1 MDATTVNYLAMK
13 FYIIL
18 FSAIA
23 ALSLAGGILGATHQY
38 GVFAFLCLLITAL
51 ILAVKQDK
59 DTCHD
64 VR

>member
-1 MDATTVNYLAMK
+1 MDATTINYLAMK
-13 FYIIL
+13 TYIIL
-18 FSAIA
+18 FAILA
-23 ALSLAGGILGATHQY
+23 ACSLIGALCGATHQY

>member
-1 MDATTVNYLAMK
+1 MK
-13 FYIIL
+13 TYIIL
-18 FSAIA
+18 FAILA
-23 ALSLAGGILGATHQY
+23 ACSLIGALCGATHQY

-51 ILAVKQDK
+51 IFAVKQDK